1 MVVQLVFL
9 VVEEMEDLVVVDLVV
24 DLVQQVSKEM
34 VIHPL
39 QLLHKDQM
47 VVVVVAHLD
56 LAVAAVVQLLLVEDQ
71 QVLLMVEQV
80 VLEQQVQSMEL
91 QLLEQ
96 AEAEAVVPLVVVL
109 LEEQAEVDQV
119 VLLVQQELQEQQIL
133 AVEVVEQVSVQ
144 LLQAI
149 LQVVLVVQV

>member
-24 DLVQQVSKEM
+24 YLVQQVSKEM

-47 VVVVVAHLD
+47 VVVVVVHLD

-80 VLEQQVQSMEL
+80 VLEQQVQSIEL

-109 LEEQAEVDQV
+109 QGELAVVDQV
-119 VLLVQQELQEQQIL
+119 VLLIQQELQEQQIL